1 MKVKIGSRGRNYRRN
16 ILTHYQ
22 MNFLKMRA
30 VLQGSQ
36 LPSNV
41 RELPLAGGAG
51 KLRDDS
57 LCMVLSRDSYTVWED
72 GWPT

>member
-1 MKVKIGSRGRNYRRN
+1 
-16 ILTHYQ
+16 

-36 LPSNV
+36 LPSDV

-57 LCMVLSRDSYTVWED
+57 SCMVLSRDSYTVWED